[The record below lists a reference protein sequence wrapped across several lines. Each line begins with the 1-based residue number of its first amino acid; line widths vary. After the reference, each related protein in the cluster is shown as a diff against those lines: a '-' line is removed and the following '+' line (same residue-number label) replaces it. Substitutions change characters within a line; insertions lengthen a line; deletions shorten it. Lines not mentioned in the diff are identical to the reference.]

1 MQVDI
6 TFEFAKVYNVEKIDV
21 VKGQKLTINTDFSEP
36 SKWFS
41 DSDPV
46 LSLLVDGASA
56 EAEAK
61 DLGISTILIMNSG
74 FEIQKTLTIKVVSS
88 IEPMATALDVTAGET
103 IEK

>member
-6 TFEFAKVYNVEKIDV
+6 TFEFAKAYNVEKIDV
-21 VKGQKLTINTDFSEP
+21 VKGQKFTINTDYTEP

-46 LSLLVDGASA
+46 LSLVVDSGSA

-61 DLGISTILIMNSG
+61 ELGLSTILIMNSG

-88 IEPMATALDVTAGET
+88 IEPMATALDVTTGES